1 MFKGKSLV
9 GFVAGLVFIVLV
21 VIALE
26 YRAVSDI
33 RKGLAGGADLRS
45 VFRKAGRHAMLKRMM
60 ERDAASDGAGT
71 ANLAAAA
78 AAMEEQPAA
87 ASEQHQQ
94 PGLAAQE
101 GGTDGGTSGDYADT
115 GGPSE
120 GSPEG
125 GEGSRPAAPEGEGRQ
140 VLAALRG
147 RQPLAVLRAEKRRT
161 ASVVA
166 AASQEARP
174 ASNAEK
180 ELASAQQP
188 EPEFHGTFPPF
199 PTPPEVRHPS
209 CVGKEFDLT
218 SLPRASL
225 VIPYLN
231 ETWAHISATVGS
243 LLAHSPLQLIDQI
256 LFIDD
261 GNDKDWQHHDELR
274 ALHPKVR
281 VHRNEVRQG
290 LIRAKV
296 IGAALVSSPVV
307 IFMEPHCVVVH
318 QWMEP
323 LLEQLARSKD
333 HATLVMPTL
342 DIIPEA
348 NFNQYLTA
356 NHHIG
361 GFDWSLTFNWMA
373 LIETRNTSYRYPD
386 PYPTPA
392 LSGGIFGIWKDYWER
407 SGTYDTNMTEWGG
420 EHIEMSLRTWR
431 CGGRIEIVPCSRMG
445 HVFRAKN
452 PYTVHVQQV
461 LRNAKRAALVWLDNH
476 LEDYYQRVPYARN
489 LEAGDVSERLRL
501 KEKLQCKSMD
511 WYIDTIYPELRGEQH
526 PR

>member
-9 GFVAGLVFIVLV
+9 AFVSALVCIVLV
-21 VIALE
+21 VIVLE

-33 RKGLAGGADLRS
+33 RKGLTQGADLRS
-45 VFRKAGRHAMLKRMM
+45 VFRSAGRHAMLGRIL
-60 ERDAASDGAGT
+60 ESGSGDGAIG
-71 ANLAAAA
+71 AGNLAASAVAA
-78 AAMEEQPAA
+78 LEERPAPAAREQQQQPA
-87 ASEQHQQ
+87 
-94 PGLAAQE
+94 LAVRE
-101 GGTDGGTSGDYADT
+101 GGD
-115 GGPSE
+115 E
-120 GSPEG
+120 G
-125 GEGSRPAAPEGEGRQ
+125 
-140 VLAALRG
+140 AALRG
-147 RQPLAVLRAEKRRT
+147 AKAAEKQRT
-161 ASVVA
+161 ASSVVAPA
-166 AASQEARP
+166 AASQEAP
-174 ASNAEK
+174 AANAEK
-180 ELASAQQP
+180 GTAALLASAQQP

-199 PTPPEVRHPS
+199 PTPPEVRHPT
-209 CVGKEFDLT
+209 CVGKDYDLA
-218 SLPRASL
+218 SLPKASL

-231 ETWAHISATVGS
+231 ENWAQIKATVGS
-243 LLAHSPLQLIDQI
+243 LLAHSPLELIDQI

-261 GNDKDWQHHDELR
+261 GNGKGSQFHDELR

-307 IFMEPHCVVVH
+307 VFMEPHCVVVK
-318 QWMEP
+318 QWLEP
-323 LLEQLARSKD
+323 LLEQLARAKD

-348 NFNQYLTA
+348 NFDQYLTA

-373 LIETRNTSYRYPD
+373 LIESRNQSYRYPD

-452 PYTVHVQQV
+452 PYVVHIQEV
-461 LRNAKRAALVWLDNH
+461 LKNAKRAALVWLDNH
-476 LEDYYQRVPYARN
+476 LEEYYQKVPYARN
-489 LEAGDVSERLRL
+489 LNAGDVSERLKL

-511 WYIDTIYPELRGEQH
+511 WYIENIYPELRGEQH

>member
-1 MFKGKSLV
+1 MPRLGFAKEEVLFRDDMFKGKSLI
-9 GFVAGLVFIVLV
+9 GFVSALVFIVLL

-33 RKGLAGGADLRS
+33 RKGLAHGADLRS
-45 VFRKAGRHAMLKRMM
+45 VFRSAGRHAMLRRML
-60 ERDAASDGAGT
+60 EGGFADGAAG
-71 ANLAAAA
+71 AGNLAASSVAVLEERPAPAA
-78 AAMEEQPAA
+78 KEQQQQQQPALA
-87 ASEQHQQ
+87 VREGPD
-94 PGLAAQE
+94 PGR
-101 GGTDGGTSGDYADT
+101 GGVG
-115 GGPSE
+115 
-120 GSPEG
+120 
-125 GEGSRPAAPEGEGRQ
+125 
-140 VLAALRG
+140 AALRG
-147 RQPLAVLRAEKRRT
+147 VLTRPPAS
-161 ASVVA
+161 SVVA
-166 AASQEARP
+166 AAEASQAQ
-174 ASNAEK
+174 AAGLAANTEK
-180 ELASAQQP
+180 GSATLLASAQQP
-188 EPEFHGTFPPF
+188 EPEFHGTIPPF
-199 PTPPEVRHPS
+199 PTPPEVRHPT
-209 CVGKEFDLT
+209 CVGKEYDLAA
-218 SLPRASL
+218 LPKASL

-231 ETWAHISATVGS
+231 ENWAQIKATVGS
-243 LLAHSPLQLIDQI
+243 LLAHSPLDLVDQI

-261 GNDKDWQHHDELR
+261 GNANASKFHDELR
-274 ALHPKVR
+274 DLHPKVR

-307 IFMEPHCVVVH
+307 VFMEPHCVVEK
-318 QWMEP
+318 QWLEP
-323 LLEQLARSKD
+323 LLEQLARAKD

-373 LIETRNTSYRYPD
+373 LIETRNSSYRYPE

-420 EHIEMSLRTWR
+420 EHIEMSLRVWR

-452 PYTVHVQQV
+452 PYPVHIQKV
-461 LRNAKRAALVWLDNH
+461 LINAKRSALVWLDNH
-476 LEDYYQRVPYARN
+476 LEEYYRKVPYARN
-489 LEAGDVSERLRL
+489 LNAGDVSERLKL

-511 WYIDTIYPELRGEQH
+511 WYIENIYPELRGEQR

>member
-1 MFKGKSLV
+1 MK
-9 GFVAGLVFIVLV
+9 
-21 VIALE
+21 
-26 YRAVSDI
+26 
-33 RKGLAGGADLRS
+33 
-45 VFRKAGRHAMLKRMM
+45 
-60 ERDAASDGAGT
+60 
-71 ANLAAAA
+71 
-78 AAMEEQPAA
+78 
-87 ASEQHQQ
+87 
-94 PGLAAQE
+94 
-101 GGTDGGTSGDYADT
+101 
-115 GGPSE
+115 
-120 GSPEG
+120 
-125 GEGSRPAAPEGEGRQ
+125 
-140 VLAALRG
+140 
-147 RQPLAVLRAEKRRT
+147 AEKRRT

-166 AASQEARP
+166 AAASQAP
-174 ASNAEK
+174 AAGPAATKEK
-180 ELASAQQP
+180 ESPSLASAQQP

-199 PTPPEVRHPS
+199 PTPPEVRHPT
-209 CVGKEFDLT
+209 CVGKNFDLT

-261 GNDKDWQHHDELR
+261 GNDKDWQHHDQLR

-307 IFMEPHCVVVH
+307 IFMEPHCVVVQ

-342 DIIPEA
+342 DIIPET

-373 LIETRNTSYRYPD
+373 LIETRNHSYRYPD

-452 PYTVHVQQV
+452 PYQVHVQQV
-461 LRNAKRAALVWLDNH
+461 LKNAKRAALVWLDNH

-511 WYIDTIYPELRGEQH
+511 WYINEIYPELKGEQH